1 MLVRLL
7 SSNFIETNTK
17 IMEKSYTSLSVAIK
31 ALQEE
36 GYTEDFNLIEEGV
49 ESRSLKR
56 QWNAGELDVVKF
68 YRFEGMTDPGDN
80 TILYVIET
88 KCGTKGLLV
97 DAYGA
102 DTSSISPEMIKKLK
116 MHNDE

>member
-1 MLVRLL
+1 
-7 SSNFIETNTK
+7 
-17 IMEKSYTSLSVAIK
+17 
-31 ALQEE
+31 
-36 GYTEDFNLIEEGV
+36 
-49 ESRSLKR
+49 
-56 QWNAGELDVVKF
+56 
-68 YRFEGMTDPGDN
+68 MTDPGDN